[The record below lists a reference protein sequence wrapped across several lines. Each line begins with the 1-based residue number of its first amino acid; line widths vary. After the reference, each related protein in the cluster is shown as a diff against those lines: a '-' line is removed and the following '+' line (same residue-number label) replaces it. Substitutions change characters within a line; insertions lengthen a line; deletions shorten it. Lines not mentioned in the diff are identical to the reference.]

1 MHHKVIIIDSKIVIL
16 GSYNFTRSAED
27 KNDEN
32 TIIVHDPTFAGQ
44 FLIEFERLYEQAQP

>member
-1 MHHKVIIIDSKIVIL
+1 MKRIVIL

-32 TIIVHDPTFAGQ
+32 TIIVFDPALAGQ
-44 FLIEFERLYEQAQP
+44 FLIEFDRLYEQAQQ